1 MVGKAFL
8 CWILWV
14 GLRRRPPEARS
25 ATSRRSTHM
34 LTVVWT
40 VAQCVTSFYRLPPLP
55 SRPQTTTL
63 VTPMNRHVSMMR
75 VMMKIGQVSYNSAN
89 FLLLQDAFSTV
100 LIITLIAIT
109 FSYLRQFSLVCD
121 LISFCYAILH
131 MLIGLPHRVS
141 LTRWLSDS
149 VTQVTRLS
157 HIISQTL
164 TLRSKWIDR

>member
-14 GLRRRPPEARS
+14 GLRRRS

-63 VTPMNRHVSMMR
+63 VTPMNKHVSMMR

-89 FLLLQDAFSTV
+89 FLLLHDAFSTV
-100 LIITLIAIT
+100 LIITLNAIT

-131 MLIGLPHRVS
+131 MLIGLPHRVTHS
-141 LTRWLSDS
+141 LADCL
-149 VTQVTRLS
+149 TQLLKS
-157 HIISQTL
+157 LAYLI
-164 TLRSKWIDR
+164 